1 MRIIGTVLVL
11 SALVLAGCAGPGMQ
25 ANNEL
30 TKTRE
35 VLNEAQA
42 NKLNKEC
49 PEEYKAAMKAHKEA
63 VELYRKCK
71 CQKAL
76 DKAKEA
82 LEMANA
88 LCPAV
93 EEPAPAPAPCP
104 PPLDSDGD
112 GILDSADQ
120 CPNTPQ
126 GAEVNSVGC
135 WIVKGL
141 RFAFDSSVIKPCYHP
156 LLDRVAE
163 ILRDN
168 PSLRIEIQGHTDNI
182 GSHEY
187 NVMLS
192 KRRAQA
198 VADYLAAHGISPDR
212 MTVEG
217 FGETRPVAS
226 NDTEDGR
233 ARNRRVQIKPIR

>member
-25 ANNEL
+25 ANEEM
-30 TKTRE
+30 TKTRK
-35 VLNEAQA
+35 VLNEARA
-42 NKLNKEC
+42 NKLHKEC

-63 VELYRKCK
+63 VALYRKCK

-76 DKAKEA
+76 DKAREA
-82 LEMANA
+82 LEKANA
-88 LCPAV
+88 LCPAA
-93 EEPAPAPAPCP
+93 EEAAAPT
-104 PPLDSDGD
+104 PLDSDGD
-112 GILDSADQ
+112 GILDNADQ
-120 CPNTPQ
+120 CPDTPQ
-126 GAEVNSVGC
+126 GADVNSVGC

-141 RFAFDSSVIKPCYHP
+141 RFAFDSAVIPPCYYP

-163 ILRDN
+163 ILKNN
-168 PSLRIEIQGHTDNI
+168 PSLKIEIQGHTDNV
-182 GSHEY
+182 GSHDY
-187 NVMLS
+187 NIMLS

-198 VADYLAAHGISPDR
+198 VTDYLARHGISPDR
-212 MTVEG
+212 MTVQG

-233 ARNRRVQIKPIR
+233 SKNRRVQIRPIR